1 MTKVQDLQQAKN
13 TKNKIDDRIITLEY
27 EICRDSNNT
36 DIVCNAEKRN
46 RYENDAKDSMKLK
59 KREIEILVSSLT
71 NSINHA
77 LSSSTWLGEIDF
89 LSKIQTKY
97 ENKLNK
103 DVVTEERKSAIS
115 NRITKFYDK
124 KYESIKDVSYYL
136 NIVYWIFFTIIL
148 MIIFWKK
155 KFEDVR
161 YWPMIIMMILF
172 PLIFMKS
179 IIFQLPIVN
188 KQVKIPSLFDYIFEK
203 FHHYKIDN
211 IYITSII
218 LMSILIGVYTLA
230 SKWPF
235 TKMINSVEI

>member
-1 MTKVQDLQQAKN
+1 MSKVKDLQQANN
-13 TKNKIDDRIITLEY
+13 TKDKIDGKIINLEY
-27 EICRDSNNT
+27 EICKDSYSST
-36 DIVCNAEKRN
+36 YCDDKKR
-46 RYENDAKDSMKLK
+46 RKYENAAKDSM
-59 KREIEILVSSLT
+59 ILMIQEMEMLEKSLT
-71 NSINHA
+71 NLINHA
-77 LSSSTWLGEIDF
+77 LSSSTWLGEIDS

-97 ENKLNK
+97 DNKLSK
-103 DVVTEERKSAIS
+103 DVVNEERKSAIS

-124 KYESIKDVSYYL
+124 KFESIKDVSYYL

-188 KQVKIPSLFDYIFEK
+188 KQVKI
-203 FHHYKIDN
+203 
-211 IYITSII
+211 
-218 LMSILIGVYTLA
+218 
-230 SKWPF
+230 
-235 TKMINSVEI
+235 

>member
-1 MTKVQDLQQAKN
+1 MGKISDLKLAEN
-13 TKNKIDDRIITLEY
+13 TRDEIGGKIINLNY
-27 EICRDSNNT
+27 EICLDSYSST
-36 DIVCNAEKRN
+36 HCDGEKRKK
-46 RYENDAKDSMKLK
+46 YENDAKDSMKSK
-59 KREIEILVSSLT
+59 KEEIELRVSNIT

-77 LSSSTWLGEIDF
+77 LSSSTWLGEIDS
-89 LSKIQTKY
+89 LSRIQTKY
-97 ENKLNK
+97 DNKLSK
-103 DVVTEERKSAIS
+103 DVVNEARKNAIS
-115 NRITKFYDK
+115 NRITKFYNK

-148 MIIFWKK
+148 MIMFWKK

-188 KQVKIPSLFDYIFEK
+188 KQVKIPSLFDYIFEN
-203 FHHYKIDN
+203 FDHYKIDN

-235 TKMINSVEI
+235 KNMVDSVE